1 MSAQRT
7 SFSQRDFLLKVYL
20 VSIAVV
26 ALYFMIFFWVQPR
39 MGKVLLLSILGCAF
53 LVGYVWTIKT
63 KRLAVSSH
71 FYIVCIYLV
80 MVANAYTTGGIG
92 APSTVWFV
100 LCPLIAF
107 ITLSTR
113 VARIWLVIIVATV
126 IGFYVLQETV
136 VLKEF
141 ESKKLWYLVSYVLFF
156 PMMYSILKIF
166 RKEVSKRNIAL
177 TTLNHRLEVER
188 KMLQKS
194 QEELLQKSERLKEA
208 ETKALERSAKLSY
221 YLDQLIEVKRMEEL
235 HIGSLQYSI
244 QAVTQFLVRAMSL
257 ENVAVWHAQPDGQS
271 LELFKYLGNTTDV
284 FERAMIYRRDFVE
297 AYDMLSTGAIIVGN
311 VHTREA
317 DQLKSVF
324 VCSPGTDSMIN
335 CPYFIDG
342 KFAGFIS
349 CRAHERQW
357 SQEDIIFVRAISD
370 TLPLA
375 FKSHGRRLQQNLLE
389 AKQREITEINGSLE
403 RKVKERTIEL
413 NERNKQLT
421 DFAFTNA
428 HHIRGPIC
436 RLLGLQN
443 LLTTTDDTADIRR
456 IAEYMTLSVSEL
468 DGITRKTSAELNKL
482 VDQSDWTG

>member
-20 VSIAVV
+20 ISIAVV
-26 ALYFMIFFWVQPR
+26 GLYLIMSPWLQARMI
-39 MGKVLLLSILGCAF
+39 KVLLLSILGVAF
-53 LVGYVWTIKT
+53 FVGYVLTIKT
-63 KRLAVSSH
+63 KRLAASSRY
-71 FYIVCIYLV
+71 YIICLYIILF
-80 MVANAYTTGGIG
+80 ANATVTGGIG
-92 APSTVWFV
+92 APGTVWFV

-113 VARIWLVIIVATV
+113 AARIWLAVILATV
-126 IGFYVLQETV
+126 VGFYVFEETI
-136 VLKEF
+136 VLAKF
-141 ESKKLWYLVSYVLFF
+141 ESRKAWYFISYLLFF
-156 PMMYSILKIF
+156 PMVYSILKVF
-166 RKEVSKRNIAL
+166 RREVSKRNIAL
-177 TTLNHRLEVER
+177 TTLNQRLEVER

-194 QEELLQKSERLKEA
+194 QEELVQKSERLKEA
-208 ETKALERSAKLSY
+208 ETKALQRSAKLSY

-244 QAVTQFLVRAMSL
+244 QAVTQFLVRAMDL
-257 ENVAVWHAQPDGQS
+257 ENVAVWHAQLDSQS
-271 LELFKYLGNTTDV
+271 FELFRYLGNTSDV
-284 FERAMIYRRDFVE
+284 FERAKIYRRDFFE
-297 AYDMLSTGAIIVGN
+297 AYEMLSSGAIIVGN
-311 VHTREA
+311 APSKEA

-342 KFAGFIS
+342 KFSGFIS
-349 CRAHERQW
+349 CRASQREW

-375 FKSHGRRLQQNLLE
+375 FKSHGRRVQQNLLE

-403 RKVKERTIEL
+403 KKVKERTILL

-428 HHIRGPIC
+428 HHVRGPIC

-443 LLTTTDDTADIRR
+443 LLAITNDEAEVRK
-456 IAEYMTLSVSEL
+456 IAEYMTLSVDEL
-468 DGITRKTSAELNKL
+468 DTITRKTSAELNKL
-482 VDQSDWTG
+482 VDESD

>member
-1 MSAQRT
+1 MNAQRT

-20 VSIAVV
+20 ISIAVV
-26 ALYFMIFFWVQPR
+26 GLYLILSPWLQARMI
-39 MGKVLLLSILGCAF
+39 KVLLLSILGVAF
-53 LVGYVWTIKT
+53 LVGYVLTIKT
-63 KRLAVSSH
+63 KRLAASSQY
-71 FYIVCIYLV
+71 YIICLYIILF
-80 MVANAYTTGGIG
+80 ANATVTGGIG
-92 APSTVWFV
+92 APGTVWFV

-113 VARIWLVIIVATV
+113 FARMWLIIIMATV
-126 IGFYVLQETV
+126 VGFFIFEETV
-136 VLKEF
+136 VLAKF
-141 ESKKLWYLVSYVLFF
+141 EGREAWYLISYLLFF
-156 PMMYSILKIF
+156 PMVFSILRVF
-166 RKEVSKRNIAL
+166 RREVSKRNIAL
-177 TTLNHRLEVER
+177 TTLNQRLEVER

-257 ENVAVWHAQPDGQS
+257 ENVAVWHVQPDGES
-271 LELFKYLGNTTDV
+271 LELFRYLGNTRDV
-284 FERAMIYRRDFVE
+284 FERAIIYRRDFSE
-297 AYDMLSTGAIIVGN
+297 AFDMLSTGAIVVANIHGK
-311 VHTREA
+311 EA
-317 DQLKSVF
+317 EQLKSVF
-324 VCSPGTDSMIN
+324 ICSPGIDSMIN

-349 CRAHERQW
+349 CRANERQW

-370 TLPLA
+370 TIPLA
-375 FKSHGRRLQQNLLE
+375 FKSHGRRVQQNLLE

-403 RKVKERTIEL
+403 RKVRERTLEL
-413 NERNKQLT
+413 NERNKLLT

-428 HHIRGPIC
+428 HIIRGPIC

-443 LLTTTDDTADIRR
+443 LLTATTDADEIGK
-456 IAEYMTLSVSEL
+456 IAEYMNISVSDL
-468 DGITRKTSAELNKL
+468 DNITRKTSAELNKL
-482 VDQSDWTG
+482 IDESN